1 MIITWAKEDQYLPPT
16 FRRLC
21 VGNTYDTEE
30 LGVSDETARAWAA
43 DGFAVRPRP
52 QPEPIPEPIEEPIEL
67 EVPAETEGAEA
78 IPKPKRYTKKAT
90 KETIGG

>member
-1 MIITWAKEDQYLPPT
+1 MIITWAKEDQYLPPI
-16 FRRLC
+16 FRRLR
-21 VGNTYDTEE
+21 VGDVIDTEE
-30 LGVSDETARAWAA
+30 LGVSDAVARSWIA
-43 DGFAVRPRP
+43 DGFATRVRP

>member
-21 VGNTYDTEE
+21 VGSTYDTEE

-43 DGFAVRPRP
+43 DGFAIRPRP
-52 QPEPIPEPIEEPIEL
+52 QPEPIEEPIEV
-67 EVPAETEGAEA
+67 EAPAEIEGAEVT
-78 IPKPKRYTKKAT
+78 PKPKRYTKKAI